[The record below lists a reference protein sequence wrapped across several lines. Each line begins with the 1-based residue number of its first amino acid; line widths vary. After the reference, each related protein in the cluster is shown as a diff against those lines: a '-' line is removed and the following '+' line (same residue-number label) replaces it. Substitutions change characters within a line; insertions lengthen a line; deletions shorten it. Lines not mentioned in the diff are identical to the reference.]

1 VPEASVA
8 SAFGG
13 HEHSKTE
20 DVWSSVE
27 AFEAATALS
36 RQGPSRRR
44 DGQRVPRGVRTP
56 ALASAWHRRTEA
68 LRPEVRHAH
77 GYFFEGA
84 MTVWALAMS
93 AAAESA
99 AAFDLFRQEVAR
111 LRHVAVVP
119 PTPVRFDAGDIL
131 GWRSSRNGED
141 ETELSRNMRRC
152 SSSVDA
158 DGLRPAR
165 GYGGAIGDRCAR
177 VLCLWF
183 SAVCS

>member
-8 SAFGG
+8 SASRG

-27 AFEAATALS
+27 AFEAATVLS
-36 RQGPSRRR
+36 LQGPSRRR
-44 DGQRVPRGVRTP
+44 DGRRVPRGVRTP

-77 GYFFEGA
+77 GYFLEGA

-93 AAAESA
+93 AAAEWA

-111 LRHVAVVP
+111 LRQVAVVP

-131 GWRSSRNGED
+131 GWRSSRDGED

-165 GYGGAIGDRCAR
+165 EYGGAIGDRCAR